1 MADPVRAQ
9 PRVARDPRTDAFL
22 VDNALRVFGRERPD
36 HPALVFGSRRIG
48 YAELDSLVDRAA
60 RHMRARGVTRQSR
73 VLVAL
78 ENSVACVLAFYG
90 ALRADAIPSLVGG
103 ALRPQ
108 RRARLLSLAE
118 PSLVVDDEATFEEEV
133 ARTDA
138 GPGER
143 ASIDA
148 DLATICWTSGSLG
161 EPKGVMLSY
170 ANLRNS
176 SLAIGSYLDHGP
188 EDVIL
193 CVLPLSHTYGLFQM
207 LVTHMFGGTLVL
219 ERGYGMPFPIV
230 ERLMQEKVTG
240 FAGVPTIFASLLSLK
255 KLGTYDLTSLRYLT
269 NAAYALPAA
278 QVARLHEHLPK
289 VRFYAMYGQTE
300 CTRVCYLPPEEAESL
315 AGSVGIS
322 MPNQEAWLEREDG
335 SRAEVGE
342 VGELVIRGGNVMRGY
357 FRDPEATARTLRPGP
372 TPGELV
378 LHTNDLFRLDE
389 RGYLTFVS
397 RKDDVIKTR
406 GEKISPVEVEGII
419 AELEGVR
426 EVAVVGVPDPTLGTA
441 VKAFLVLADGASVS
455 ADDVRRHVREHLGEV
470 AVPKQLEVIAELPRT
485 ASGKVR
491 KGDLL

>member
-1 MADPVRAQ
+1 MAS
-9 PRVARDPRTDAFL
+9 VARDPRTDLFL
-22 VDNALRVFGRERPD
+22 VDNALRVFARDAPERT
-36 HPALVFGSRRIG
+36 ALVFGSRRLS
-48 YAELDSLVDRAA
+48 YAELDALVDRAA
-60 RHMRARGVTRQSR
+60 RFLRERGVGRQSR

-78 ENSVACVLAFYG
+78 ENSVATVLAFYG

-103 ALRPQ
+103 GLRPQ
-108 RRARLLSLAE
+108 RKERLVALAE
-118 PSLVVDDEATFEEEV
+118 PSYVVEDDAAFEENV
-133 ARTDA
+133 ASAAA
-138 GPGER
+138 GPGPR

-176 SLAIGSYLDHGP
+176 SQAIGSYLDHGP
-188 EDVIL
+188 TDVVL

-207 LVTHMFGGTLVL
+207 LVTHAFGGTLVL
-219 ERGYGMPFPIV
+219 EKGYGMPFPIV
-230 ERLMQEKVTG
+230 ERIVSERITG

-255 KLGTYDLTSLRYLT
+255 KLGTYDLSSLRYLT

-278 QVARLHEHLPK
+278 QVARLREHLPN
-289 VRFYAMYGQTE
+289 VRFFAMYGQTE
-300 CTRVCYLPPEEAESL
+300 CTRVCYLPPEHAETL

-335 SRAEVGE
+335 TRADVGE
-342 VGELVIRGGNVMRGY
+342 VGELVLRGANVMRGY

-372 TPGELV
+372 TPGEVV

-389 RGYLTFVS
+389 HGYLTFVA

-406 GEKISPVEVEGII
+406 GEKVSPVEVEGII
-419 AELEGVR
+419 ARLDGVR
-426 EVAVVGVPDPTLGTA
+426 EVAVLGVPDATLGTA
-441 VKAFLVLADGASVS
+441 VKAFVVTVEGESVS
-455 ADDVRRHVREHLGEV
+455 PDDIRRAVREAIGEV
-470 AVPKQLEVIAELPRT
+470 AVPKQVEFITELPRT
-485 ASGKVR
+485 QSGKVR